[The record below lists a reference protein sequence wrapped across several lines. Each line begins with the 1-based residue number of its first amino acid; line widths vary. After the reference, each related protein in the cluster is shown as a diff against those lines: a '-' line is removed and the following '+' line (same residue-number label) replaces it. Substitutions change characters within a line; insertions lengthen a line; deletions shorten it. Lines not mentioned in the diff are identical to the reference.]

1 MNPPTRRSHY
11 SITKC
16 FLISNSA
23 PSFFK
28 APWTTVNIPALPLEF
43 RFPWSQGNCKSYLM
57 LSSMPLAPLTLP
69 LPPCCS
75 GCNWPCHMQICF
87 PGFLSCFTVLSCPP
101 PQVSSLFKQKH
112 FRVSFT
118 SSPPCFSYC
127 YWLYI
132 CFLYNLWG
140 MMNQIS
146 PQLWPYQTVVLN
158 FNLLIFPLKKKALR
172 ISSLTII
179 HFPNAWL
186 GTKDGKK
193 TTWYWIFFKTIFLS
207 YF

>member
-28 APWTTVNIPALPLEF
+28 APWTTLNIPALPLEF
-43 RFPWSQGNCKSYLM
+43 RFPWSQGNSKSYLM

-75 GCNWPCHMQICF
+75 GCNWPCQMQICF

-101 PQVSSLFKQKH
+101 PQVSSLFKKKNTLGYPLPLLLHAFHIVTDYMLSLQSV
-112 FRVSFT
+112 RNDES
-118 SSPPCFSYC
+118 
-127 YWLYI
+127 
-132 CFLYNLWG
+132 
-140 MMNQIS
+140 
-146 PQLWPYQTVVLN
+146 N
-158 FNLLIFPLKKKALR
+158 FP
-172 ISSLTII
+172 STLTITNCSSE
-179 HFPNAWL
+179 F
-186 GTKDGKK
+186 
-193 TTWYWIFFKTIFLS
+193 
-207 YF
+207 